1 MRLLDLERH
10 ALGPRVHVFGVRVHE
25 WHLGLAGLA
34 GAALAAAL
42 GSGRVPVALLALV
55 SAWLVVKDWRD
66 LHPATRDT
74 ASWARGIHRLPGL
87 QTPRGDAI
95 PAIAAVAT
103 AGVGLLNLASAMT
116 PSLPERLRALVT
128 LASMQEVELAHA
140 LAVPTG
146 IALLGVSWH
155 VWRRRR
161 GALHAAL
168 VLLGLLATLDILKG
182 LDVEEAAITLLLAAW
197 LWRARPAFYV
207 RHDGPRATWS
217 VLRASVILAGTI
229 GAAAIAAAIGGTVAG
244 IGVLSGAGMLALAAW
259 AFAPPAIA
267 AGCTDRERA
276 ARAVRSHGDDTL
288 SAFKLR
294 ADLSRRWSPDG
305 RAFAAY
311 RIEAGTLILAGD
323 PVGPTA
329 SASALLDDLSA
340 EARRHGLR
348 FGICGAGEAAAAAAH
363 DRGLHRLYMGDEAI
377 VAAGPMDLS
386 GGPRK
391 SLRKAVNRVARN
403 GYTAE
408 LLEVSRLE
416 PATLAEL
423 EQVSERW
430 RDGAKERG
438 FSMTHDTVAD
448 ALLPD
453 AMVVLARD
461 GDGIVRGFLHFVPI
475 FGRPAVSLGFMRRE
489 LDTPNGVIDFL
500 VVEAARLLGD
510 RGVQEFSLNFA
521 AFGRWLRDPANVIE
535 RLLARVLIACDRWFQ
550 VERLLRFTQ
559 KFDPRWQP
567 RYLLFEKPSALPRT
581 ALAAMWAEGQ
591 LPKPALPKL
600 PQRPPRVALAAQ

>member
-1 MRLLDLERH
+1 MRLLHLERH
-10 ALGPRVHVFGVRVHE
+10 ALGPRVHVLGVRVHE
-25 WHLGLAGLA
+25 WHLGIAGL
-34 GAALAAAL
+34 LAAGLTIAL
-42 GSGRVPVALLALV
+42 GAGPVPALLLAAV

-87 QTPRGDAI
+87 ETPRGDAI

-103 AGVGLLNLASAMT
+103 AGVGLLNLASAVT

-155 VWRRRR
+155 LWRRRR
-161 GALHAAL
+161 GALLAAL
-168 VLLGLLATLDILKG
+168 VLLALLAALDILKG
-182 LDVEEAAITLLLAAW
+182 LDVEEASITALLAAW
-197 LWRARPAFYV
+197 LWRARPAFHV
-207 RHDGPRATWS
+207 GHAGPRAAWS
-217 VLRASVILAGTI
+217 PLRAGAVTLSI
-229 GAAAIAAAIGGTVAG
+229 GAAAGIAQALGGTVAG
-244 IGVLSGAGMLALAAW
+244 LGVLVGGGVIALAAW
-259 AFAPPAIA
+259 VFAPPVIA

-276 ARAVRSHGDDTL
+276 ARAVRAHGDDTL

-323 PVGPTA
+323 PVGPAA
-329 SASALLDDLSA
+329 SAAALLDELAA

-348 FGICGAGEAAAAAAH
+348 FGVCGAGEAAAQAAH
-363 DRGLHRLYMGDEAI
+363 DRGLHRMYMGDEAI
-377 VAAGPMDLS
+377 VSAGPMDLA
-386 GGPRK
+386 GGSRK

-408 LLEVSRLE
+408 LAEVAGLSA
-416 PATLAEL
+416 ATLAEL

-430 RDGAKERG
+430 RDGAAERG

-453 AMVVLARD
+453 ALVVLARD
-461 GDGIVRGFLHFVPI
+461 EAGIVRGFLHFVPI

-500 VVEAARLLGD
+500 VVEAARLLGE
-510 RGVQEFSLNFA
+510 RGIEEFSLNFA
-521 AFGRWLRDPANVIE
+521 AFGRWLRDPANLAE
-535 RLLARVLIACDRWFQ
+535 RLLARVLIVGDRWFQ

-559 KFDPRWQP
+559 KFEPRWQP

-591 LPKPALPKL
+591 LPKPALPARR
-600 PQRPPRVALAAQ
+600 PQLALTPA

>member
-1 MRLLDLERH
+1 M
-10 ALGPRVHVFGVRVHE
+10 LGPRVHVLGVRVHE
-25 WHLGLAGLA
+25 WHLGLAGLL
-34 GAALAAAL
+34 GASFVAAL
-42 GSGRVPVALLALV
+42 GSSPIPAALLALV

-87 QTPRGDAI
+87 ETPRGDAI

-116 PSLPERLRALVT
+116 PSLPERLRGLVT

-140 LAVPTG
+140 LAMPTG

-155 VWRRRR
+155 LWRRRS
-161 GALHAAL
+161 GALLAAL
-168 VLLGLLATLDILKG
+168 VLLGMLAVLDILKG
-182 LDVEEAAITLLLAAW
+182 LDIEEASITLLMAAW
-197 LWRARPAFYV
+197 LWRARPAFHV
-207 RHDGPRATWS
+207 RHTGPRATWS
-217 VLRASVILAGTI
+217 LPRTGVILA
-229 GAAAIAAAIGGTVAG
+229 AILATSALAEAIGGTVAG
-244 IGVLSGAGMLALAAW
+244 FGVLVGGAVVALAAW
-259 AFAPPAIA
+259 AFAPPVIA

-294 ADLSRRWSPDG
+294 ADLSRRWSADG

-323 PVGPTA
+323 PVGPAA
-329 SASALLDDLSA
+329 SAAALLDDLAA

-348 FGICGAGEAAAAAAH
+348 FGVCGAGEASAAAAH
-363 DRGLHRLYMGDEAI
+363 GRGLHRLYMGDEAI

-408 LLEVSRLE
+408 LLEVSRLD

-430 RDGAKERG
+430 RDGAAERG

-448 ALLPD
+448 ELLPD
-453 AMVVLARD
+453 AMVVLGRD
-461 GDGIVRGFLHFVPI
+461 AEGAVRGFLHFVPI

-500 VVEAARLLGD
+500 VVEAARLLGK
-510 RGVQEFSLNFA
+510 RGVDEFSLNFA
-521 AFGRWLRDPANVIE
+521 AFGRWLRAPANVVE
-535 RLLARVLIACDRWFQ
+535 RVLARGLIVGDRWFQ

-559 KFDPRWQP
+559 KFEPRWQP

-591 LPKPALPKL
+591 LPKPALRR
-600 PQRPPRVALAAQ
+600 RPPRLALAAG